1 MIICPTLQKENNKEK
16 YRNVNDVSLLP
27 RSTHLTTGLYEME
40 FPYDV
45 SRMAFPVPELMTSLL
60 VGGKIMNKT
69 V

>member
-45 SRMAFPVPELMTSLL
+45 SRMAFPDLRTDDVTAGRRE
-60 VGGKIMNKT
+60 NH
-69 V
+69 